1 MKKDLKNINIFTI
14 DGFKLDKSRFADVE
28 IVQYIPAEKHPENK
42 NVAIVDYKIRKMI
55 VADTKEEVSKLINDY
70 LESKGE

>member
-1 MKKDLKNINIFTI
+1 MNKDLKNITIFTI
-14 DGFKLDKSRFADVE
+14 DGFKLNKSRFADVE
-28 IVQYIPAEKHPENK
+28 IVQYIPAEKKPENK